1 MKIPK
6 ARIDVLLTERGLA
19 ESREKAKAMIMAGE
33 VFIKDKMI
41 DKAGTAV
48 PLDSEIEI
56 RSKSHKFA
64 SRGGYKIEKALD
76 YFSIDPQ
83 GQAVADIGASTGGF
97 TDCVLGRGA
106 RKVYAVDVGRG
117 QLAYKLASDPRVVVM
132 DRTNARFLE
141 PEMFDESPE
150 LISMD
155 VSFISV
161 RLILPAL
168 AKIMHPD
175 GQIITLI
182 KPQFEAGIDKVGKGG
197 VVRDASVHREVITE
211 VVSSASAIGLNLKG
225 LTFSPIKGPAGNIE
239 FLALFDK
246 AAKTFADDEIA
257 ILIRETVSEAHEK
270 AV

>member
-6 ARIDVLLTERGLA
+6 ARIDILLVEHGLA

-76 YFSIDPQ
+76 YFHISPQ
-83 GQAVADIGASTGGF
+83 GLAVADIGASTGGF

-117 QLAYKLASDPRVVVM
+117 QLAWKLASDPRVVVM
-132 DRTNARFLE
+132 DKTNARFLE

-161 RLILPAL
+161 KLILPAL

-197 VVRDASVHREVITE
+197 VVRDASVHREVIAE
-211 VVSSASAIGLNLKG
+211 VVKSAGGLGLNLKG

-239 FLALFDK
+239 FLALFNRNAKLLTYDELDCLIK
-246 AAKTFADDEIA
+246 A
-257 ILIRETVSEAHEK
+257 TVYEAHEK